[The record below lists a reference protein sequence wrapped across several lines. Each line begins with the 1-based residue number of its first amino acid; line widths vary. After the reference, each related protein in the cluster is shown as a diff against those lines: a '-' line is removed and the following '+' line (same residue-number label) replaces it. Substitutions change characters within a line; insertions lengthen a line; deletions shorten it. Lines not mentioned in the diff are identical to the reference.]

1 MLLGKLRNMD
11 LEHNYPRRTTH
22 TGPMVSVIYHPLE
35 NTKRYIIKDQKATTC
50 GLSGSRVA
58 VAGSRGASVC
68 TSSTCERR
76 FQLIKKSHELRYTDC
91 LSLYPYFFT
100 RTDTFIC
107 SKYSVFPVFGA
118 PISSEYNAVTF
129 SMCFREITPPSNLE
143 KNHEKTKYRRN

>member
-1 MLLGKLRNMD
+1 MD
-11 LEHNYPRRTTH
+11 LEHNYPRHLTH

-35 NTKRYIIKDQKATTC
+35 TSKRYIIKAENQSTR
-50 GLSGSRVA
+50 GLSGVRVA

-68 TSSTCERR
+68 TSSTCGRR
-76 FQLIKKSHELRYTDC
+76 FELIKKSHELRYTDC

-118 PISSEYNAVTF
+118 PISSEYNAVTY
-129 SMCFREITPPSNLE
+129 STCSAEITPPSNLE
-143 KNHEKTKYRRN
+143 KNHEKTKHRRN